1 MQALPE
7 PDQSV
12 ESPAN
17 RAVLEISLASALE
30 LRQLG
35 LGTIFDIRQSF
46 ELQVKGRVPDT
57 VHVPM
62 FEVKRILGESLTA
75 DEQEV
80 LDAGAPTEFDALS
93 FIKLVNLAHHGRD
106 HILLCL
112 CNSGRRS
119 LYAAQMLRELGY
131 PKALSVAGGFQ
142 AWKKLQAAPAAP
154 AAADAPPAG
163 AAGAA
168 TTAPADAP

>member
-1 MQALPE
+1 MHALPE

-17 RAVLEISLASALE
+17 RAVLEISLASSLE

-35 LGTIFDIRQSF
+35 LATIFDIRQAF
-46 ELQVKGRVPDT
+46 ELEVKGRVPDT
-57 VHVPM
+57 VHVPL
-62 FEVKRILGESLTA
+62 FEVKRILGETLTT

-93 FIKLVNLAHHGRD
+93 FIKLVNQAHHGRD

-142 AWKKLQAAPAAP
+142 AWKKLQAPSV
-154 AAADAPPAG
+154 
-163 AAGAA
+163 AA
-168 TTAPADAP
+168 TTAPTPAPTTAPTTAPSSAL

>member
-7 PDQSV
+7 PNQSV

-17 RAVLEISLASALE
+17 RAVLEISLASSLE

-35 LGTIFDIRQSF
+35 LATIFDIRQAF

-57 VHVPM
+57 VHVPL
-62 FEVKRILGESLTA
+62 FEVKRILGETLTS

-80 LDAGAPTEFDALS
+80 LDAGAPTEFDALR
-93 FIKLVNLAHHGRD
+93 FIKLVNQAHHGRD

-142 AWKKLQAAPAAP
+142 AWKKLQLMPNTSTSYTAGPPPTSAP
-154 AAADAPPAG
+154 
-163 AAGAA
+163 
-168 TTAPADAP
+168 TTAPAAGL